1 MILNDFITLHLDL
14 INLKINKKKS
24 NICLNKDCNNR
35 DNFLIFFVFKYK
47 LYIFNI
53 FSLNTA

>member
-35 DNFLIFFVFKYK
+35 DNFLIFFC
-47 LYIFNI
+47 I
-53 FSLNTA
+53 

>member
-35 DNFLIFFVFKYK
+35 DNFLIF
-47 LYIFNI
+47 LYLNI
-53 FSLNTA
+53 NYIYLIYLV